1 LLSACGI
8 FLRRFFGLKIKES
21 SPMKYL
27 RTLCLLAV
35 LSFAVGALAQGG
47 AKPAT
52 PAPSA
57 TPAAQAQPTPP
68 LITSL
73 SALVDRQVSQYEKNV
88 LDVAE
93 AMPEGKYNFTP
104 ASLNIPGAAYKDV
117 RTFAQ
122 LLTHTGAANYFFWSR
137 ATGEKMPENIKGV
150 NGPDELKTKA
160 EIIQFLKDSFAM
172 GHRAAKMITPENAL
186 EQVPSFRGTAPR
198 LLVAS
203 GAVIHDADEYGQ
215 MVEYL
220 RMNGIVPPA
229 SRGN

>member
-1 LLSACGI
+1 MRS
-8 FLRRFFGLKIKES
+8 FK
-21 SPMKYL
+21 MKQM
-27 RTLCLLAV
+27 RVFCLLAIMT
-35 LSFAVGALAQGG
+35 FAVGAFAQGG
-47 AKPAT
+47 TKPAAPAASPAPQAQAT
-52 PAPSA
+52 PAP
-57 TPAAQAQPTPP
+57 
-68 LITSL
+68 ITSL

-88 LDVAE
+88 VEAAE
-93 AMPEGKYNFTP
+93 AMPADKFDFTP
-104 ASLNIPGAAYKDV
+104 ASLNIPNATYKDV

-122 LLTHTGAANYFFWSR
+122 LIKHTAAANYFFWSR
-137 ATGEKMPENIKGV
+137 VTGEKMPENIKGG

-160 EIIQFLKDSFAM
+160 EIIQFLKDSFAV

-186 EQVPSFRGTAPR
+186 DQVPSLRGTQPR